1 MAENTKR
8 SLWGLHGIP
17 AMVISVVLLLAI
29 LVFLQLAVVVSY
41 RYGAVAPYDEAPLR
55 DINNLKMIDDRDTQR
70 QYAFQAPKS
79 EEK

>member
-17 AMVISVVLLLAI
+17 AMVIAVVLLLGI

-55 DINNLKMIDDRDTQR
+55 EIKNLKMIDDRDTQR
-70 QYAFQAPKS
+70 QYAFQTPKS
-79 EEK
+79 EKK